1 MEQALA
7 AKNKSL
13 ADFFELSPLAT
24 EWDPEVLLATIIR
37 NYSSLPCLYEDPDW
51 YYSETEM
58 WWKSHKDNFERL
70 YNTLKEEYDPLENYD
85 RMEDWTD
92 TGSEQGQDSRTRNGS
107 TVTDNDTSRT
117 TSNTEV
123 VDEDGSMSKSN
134 SSTTDNDET
143 VTTSRTEDVDK
154 DIKTNKSAFD
164 VSTYSPIGQTVED
177 SGTTESGSNI
187 TDGTVSTTGS
197 ESGTNSTDRTTT
209 NSGSET
215 GTEDITVT
223 SNETESGNNSVS
235 KSNRHTA
242 RIHGNIGVMTA
253 TQMATAELSL
263 RVQSAY
269 GIIAKVFAD
278 EMLLS
283 IW

>member
-1 MEQALA
+1 MEKALE

-24 EWDPEVLLATIIR
+24 EWDPDVLLATIVR
-37 NYSSLPCLYEDPDW
+37 NYASLPCLYEDPDW

-58 WWKSHKDNFERL
+58 WWKSHKANFERL
-70 YNTLKEEYDPLENYD
+70 YNTMTQDYNPLENYD

-107 TVTDNDTSRT
+107 TVTDNDTTKT

-123 VDEDGSMSKSN
+123 VDEDGSVTRSD
-134 SSTTDNDET
+134 SSTTDTDET
-143 VTTSRTEDVDK
+143 ITSSNQGSVDK
-154 DIKTNKSAFD
+154 DVKNNKAAFD
-164 VSTYSPIGQTVED
+164 AAGYSPIDQMVED
-177 SGTTESGSNI
+177 SSSSETGSHV

-197 ESGTNSTDRTTT
+197 TSGTNSTDRTTT

-215 GTEDITVT
+215 GSEDITVT
-223 SNETESGNNSVS
+223 ANETESGSNSVS

-253 TQMATAELSL
+253 TQMATAELAL

-269 GIIAKVFAD
+269 GIIAKTFAD